1 MLKHIQHPIRTR
13 VRIALLPLLLLA
25 GLCACTPHDSSEK
38 PKMSQLVHI
47 TINEPVDTLNKAN
60 PGLFTASEHPSGLQ
74 FVTAKWEAG
83 KPGTVTL
90 DHGPRSFSMQSVLS
104 VTGTASA
111 RFAAE
116 HISQWSVN
124 GGVSDAET
132 ISHDD
137 ARKQFTALLH
147 ALSAAGWSKVIPISR
162 PRLKGEQALAYAL
175 KNPGYPLD
183 PSHDLS
189 LAQWMKLPDGTP
201 WLFYADH
208 VFLEIKLY
216 RDPNRLDPD
225 KRGAYFVTYSL
236 TAQDAYLRG
245 YVDDEKLDNWKMEFR
260 KELPALKQA
269 REKKEAQLRNDNVTI
284 DQAYQ
289 DPAVFQ

>member
-1 MLKHIQHPIRTR
+1 MHGKHALSESSVMRETIHLNIHESSTSLKQAYPGRFKAGQHKGS
-13 VRIALLPLLLLA
+13 V
-25 GLCACTPHDSSEK
+25 
-38 PKMSQLVHI
+38 QF
-47 TINEPVDTLNKAN
+47 
-60 PGLFTASEHPSGLQ
+60 FTAEWQAS
-74 FVTAKWEAG
+74 
-83 KPGTVTL
+83 KPGKVIF
-90 DHGPRSFSMQSVLS
+90 DHGPRSFSIPSVLS

-189 LAQWMKLPDGTP
+189 LAQWMTLPDGTP

-225 KRGAYFVTYSL
+225 KRGAYFVTYSM